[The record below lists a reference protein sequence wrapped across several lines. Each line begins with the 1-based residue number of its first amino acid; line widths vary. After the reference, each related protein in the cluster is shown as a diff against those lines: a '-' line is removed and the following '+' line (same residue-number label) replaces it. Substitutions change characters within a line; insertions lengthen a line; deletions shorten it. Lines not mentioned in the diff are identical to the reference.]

1 MDLAAWC
8 DLYLP
13 TVYNHGLFDDE
24 ETTDEVWESV
34 SRMIDEFIEASQI
47 QDSESFKESLLDTAG
62 DWFRNLRDVEIE
74 GLESVPAAQI
84 QAIIDAPQTIQH
96 SADWYTQ
103 RRNRLT
109 ASEFYQILTGSR
121 ERLLKSKL
129 EVQGDRPAMSPVALA
144 QPDGEMVAT
153 SWGHRFEPVVRDIY
167 ELETGSTVFDRLGRF
182 THRDYKWFS
191 ASPDGIVTKG
201 STAGRLIEIKAPK
214 NRQPGTYVPAEYYV
228 QMQVQMEVTDLEA
241 VDFIEAQFDQVLTY
255 SAVHEVDQVE
265 HIHEGCTWTGQINVY
280 GVLEDSTSWS
290 YAYSRPVKSKSEIQ
304 MPPSDLPLLESS
316 IWTLKAWFPRTV
328 LRNRTWWDTVGR
340 PEAELFWAEVLSRR
354 DLPSAS
360 TIEHVGGW
368 LGS

>member
-1 MDLAAWC
+1 MDIAAWC

-13 TVYNHGLFDDE
+13 AIYNPGLFDDE

-34 SRMIDEFIEASQI
+34 SRIIDESHIDE
-47 QDSESFKESLLDTAG
+47 ETKEEILDTAA
-62 DWFRNLRDVEIE
+62 DWFRSVRDLEIE
-74 GLESVPAAQI
+74 SLSVPQAQI
-84 QAIIDAPQTIQH
+84 EAILQAPQTTQH

-129 EVQGDRPAMSPVALA
+129 ESQGSQGDRPAVSPVALA

-153 SWGHRFEPVVRDIY
+153 SWGHRFEPIVRDIY

-182 THRDYKWFS
+182 THRDYKWLS

-201 STAGRLIEIKAPK
+201 NAGRLIEIKAPK
-214 NRQPGTYVPAEYYV
+214 NRQPGAYVPAEYYV
-228 QMQVQMEVTDLEA
+228 QMQVQMEVTDLDA
-241 VDFIEAQFDQVLTY
+241 VDFIEAQFDQVLVY
-255 SAVHEVDQVE
+255 SAVHQVDQVE
-265 HIHEGCTWTGQINVY
+265 SESEGVWTGQINVY
-280 GVLEDSTSWS
+280 GVLQDSSSWS
-290 YAYSRPVKSKSEIQ
+290 YAYSRPVKSRAEIE
-304 MPPSDLPLLESS
+304 MLPSDLPLLESS

-328 LRNRTWWDTVGR
+328 LRNRTWWDTVGL
-340 PEAELFWAEVLSRR
+340 PEAQTFWAEVLSRR
-354 DLPSAS
+354 EVPIE
-360 TIEHVGGW
+360 TIEHVGW

>member
-8 DLYLP
+8 DEFLP
-13 TVYNHGLFDDE
+13 AIYNPGLFDDE
-24 ETTDEVWESV
+24 ETTDEVWGSV
-34 SRMIDEFIEASQI
+34 STLIDEFIEASQVE
-47 QDSESFKESLLDTAG
+47 DSESFKESLLDTAG
-62 DWFRNLRDVEIE
+62 DWFRAHRDLEIE
-74 GLESVPAAQI
+74 SLEPIPQEQI
-84 QAIIDAPQTIQH
+84 QSILDSPQTTQH

-103 RRNRLT
+103 RKNRLT

-129 EVQGDRPAMSPVALA
+129 EAQGDRPAMSPVALA

-167 ELETGSTVFDRLGRF
+167 ELETGSTIFDRLGRF
-182 THRDYKWFS
+182 THRDLKWLS

-201 STAGRLIEIKAPK
+201 PSTGRLIEIKAPK

-228 QMQVQMEVTDLEA
+228 QMQIQLEVTDLEA

-255 SAVHEVDQVE
+255 SAVHEVDQVD
-265 HIHEGCTWTGQINVY
+265 HIDSDGAWTGQINVY
-280 GVLEDSTSWS
+280 GVLEDPTSWS
-290 YAYSRPVKSKSEIQ
+290 YVYSKPVKSRAEIV

-340 PEAELFWAEVLSRR
+340 PEAEMFWAEVLSRR
-354 DLPSAS
+354 EIPVE

>member
-8 DLYLP
+8 DEFLP
-13 TVYNHGLFDDE
+13 AIYNPGLFDDE
-24 ETTDEVWESV
+24 ETTDDVWESV
-34 SRMIDEFIEASQI
+34 SQAIEASQI
-47 QDSESFKESLLDTAG
+47 DDEETKEEILDTAG
-62 DWFRNLRDVEIE
+62 DWFRAHRDLEIDS
-74 GLESVPAAQI
+74 LEPIPQEQI
-84 QAIIDAPQTIQH
+84 QSILDSPQTTQH

-103 RRNRLT
+103 RKNRLT

-121 ERLLKSKL
+121 ERLLKTKL
-129 EVQGDRPAMSPVALA
+129 EAQGDRPAMSPVALA
-144 QPDGEMVAT
+144 QSDGEMVAT

-167 ELETGSTVFDRLGRF
+167 ELENDATVFDRLGRF
-182 THRDYKWFS
+182 THRDYSWLS

-228 QMQVQMEVTDLEA
+228 QMQIQMEVTDLEA
-241 VDFIEAQFDQVLTY
+241 VDFIEAQFEQTVIY
-255 SAVHEVDQVE
+255 SAVHEVVQVDQVE
-265 HIHEGCTWTGQINVY
+265 PHEGTWTGQINVY

-290 YAYSRPVKSKSEIQ
+290 YVYSRPVKSRAEIV

-340 PEAELFWAEVLSRR
+340 PEAETFWAEVLSRR
-354 DLPSAS
+354 DLTASES

-368 LGS
+368 LGSLP

>member
-8 DLYLP
+8 DEFLP
-13 TVYNHGLFDDE
+13 AIYNPGLFDDE

-34 SRMIDEFIEASQI
+34 SRIIDESHIDEETTE
-47 QDSESFKESLLDTAG
+47 DVLDTAG
-62 DWFRNLRDVEIE
+62 DWFRSLRDLEINS
-74 GLESVPAAQI
+74 LEPVPQAQI
-84 QAIIDAPQTIQH
+84 ETILQAPQTIQH

-129 EVQGDRPAMSPVALA
+129 EAQGDRPAMSPVALA

-167 ELETGSTVFDRLGRF
+167 ELENGATVFDRLGRF
-182 THRDYKWFS
+182 THREHKWLS

-241 VDFIEAQFDQVLTY
+241 VDFIEAQFEQVLVY
-255 SAVHEVDQVE
+255 SAVHQVDQVE
-265 HIHEGCTWTGQINVY
+265 SESEGTWTGQINVY
-280 GVLEDSTSWS
+280 GTLEDSSSWS
-290 YAYSRPVKSKSEIQ
+290 YAYSRPVKSAAEIV

-328 LRNRTWWDTVGR
+328 LRNRTWWDTVGC

-354 DLPSAS
+354 DQPSAS
-360 TIEHVGGW
+360 IIEHVGW
-368 LGS
+368 LGT